1 MRTTRPPRVQMPQPI
16 PLTIPSDVTREELLV
31 LVAIHNKSMGT
42 HGHNAGP
49 VHTTTICDECQQE
62 WSFIA
67 FHHLTKLREVS
78 KLVQFSAKTP
88 LDDNQWLA
96 PAVAENMDLVVER
109 LEELNAK
116 VGKPSPEVIGINDEP
131 EQDDEDPTGTD
142 PAAPAGRSQAPDEA
156 GAANPR
162 AGRRRKE

>member
-1 MRTTRPPRVQMPQPI
+1 MRTTRPPRVIIPQPI
-16 PLTIPSDVTREELLV
+16 PLNIPSDVSREELLV
-31 LVAIHNKSMGT
+31 LVAIHNKSMTT
-42 HGHNAGP
+42 HGHNEGP

-62 WSFIA
+62 WSFVA
-67 FHHLTKLREVS
+67 YHHLTKLREVH
-78 KLVQFSAKTP
+78 KLVQWNPKTP

-116 VGKPSPEVIGINDEP
+116 AGKPVPDVIGINDEP
-131 EQDDEDPTGTD
+131 QEGADDPSGAT
-142 PAAPAGRSQAPDEA
+142 PAAPAGRSPAADQAP
-156 GAANPR
+156 AANPR